1 MLVARSATPVASRGA
16 ILALG
21 CHDSPKC
28 AVVGRGNL
36 VRGHAVWLPA
46 SLASLSEHGALRQHR
61 NAARLAGQD
70 RMGLRPFDVSA
81 TSPCAFRTLLRLWS
95 RIPVAGRRYQL
106 DAGLSA
112 RRPAFLAGSPTI
124 DSRLGTIHRAA
135 GQSRRWRRRLQLA
148 LDERGRNGRLEADL

>member
-70 RMGLRPFDVSA
+70 RMGLRAFDVSA
-81 TSPCAFRTLLRLWS
+81 ASPCALRALLRLWS
-95 RIPVAGRRYQL
+95 RIPVARRRNQL

-112 RRPAFLAGSPTI
+112 CRPSFRAGFAPLG
-124 DSRLGTIHRAA
+124 SRLGSVYRAA